1 MKIFVLVCVVF
12 LLAAGLGLAAD
23 INGKWVAEQ
32 KFTPPNGGDEM
43 VITTTFDLKSDGGAI
58 TGTVTTARAGGEPRA
73 SEIKEGKLEGDK
85 FTFKVTTETQRGT
98 STWLYSGTIEGSELK
113 GKREREG
120 GQSGGG
126 GGGRMGS
133 GEFVAK
139 KQ

>member
-1 MKIFVLVCVVF
+1 MKIFVSLCVMF
-12 LLAAGLGLAAD
+12 LLAAGLCLAAD

-43 VITTTFDLKSDGGAI
+43 VITTTFDLKSSGGAI
-58 TGTVTTARAGGEPRA
+58 TGTVTTARAGGEPRS
-73 SEIKEGKLEGDK
+73 SEIKEGKLEGDN

-98 STWLYSGTIEGSELK
+98 STWLYSGTVAGSELK

-120 GQSGGG
+120 GQGGG